1 MNILLALDS
10 IKDFEN
16 SIEIGNYFKEELES
30 ENVNNEVN
38 ILPFLDGGMGTVE
51 IMKEVIG
58 GDFSY
63 VNVHNPLSEAVT
75 SRYIIK
81 ENLCV
86 MEMAQACG
94 LRLLYKDKLDVMESS
109 SIGLGEMIVDGLNNG
124 CEKFFIGIG
133 DTATNDMG
141 MGMLYALGVRFFDK
155 NLNSLNPVAKNMI
168 KVDSI
173 DMSGLD
179 RRIMDVDLEIAT
191 SQPLTLFQ
199 RNSFLEKRPIRKGA
213 SPDEILQLEKACKH
227 FSKKVSEAL
236 GVSEIDF
243 PYLGAGGGVSW
254 ALYIF
259 FRAKISNSME
269 LVLSLLDFQKLVRD
283 KDLLIITEN
292 VDEFNGENSINLS
305 KFAKRYNENIKIIFL
320 QDEDYPNMRDNPYIN
335 PYIDDIYKFK
345 IKSNLERGD
354 YEKEIRSIARTF
366 ISDNLSQMENKFEK
380 EELWLREKWQEF

>member
-155 NLNSLNPVAKNMI
+155 NLNSLNPVAKNMV

-320 QDEDYPNMRDNPYIN
+320 QDEDYPNMRDNPYI
-335 PYIDDIYKFK
+335 DDIYEFK

-354 YEKEIRSIARTF
+354 YEKEIRSVARTF

>member
-10 IKDFEN
+10 IKDFKN

-30 ENVNNEVN
+30 ENVNNEVA

-320 QDEDYPNMRDNPYIN
+320 QDEDYPNMRDNPYI
-335 PYIDDIYKFK
+335 DDIYKFK

-354 YEKEIRSIARTF
+354 YEKEIRSVARTF

-380 EELWLREKWQEF
+380 EELWLREK

>member
-155 NLNSLNPVAKNMI
+155 NLNSLNPVAKNMV

-179 RRIMDVDLEIAT
+179 KRIMDVDLEIAT

-213 SPDEILQLEKACKH
+213 SPDEILELEKACKH

-320 QDEDYPNMRDNPYIN
+320 QDEDYPNMRDNPYI
-335 PYIDDIYKFK
+335 DDIYEFK

-354 YEKEIRSIARTF
+354 YEKEIRSVARAF

-380 EELWLREKWQEF
+380 EELWLREK

>member
-179 RRIMDVDLEIAT
+179 RRIMDIDLEIAT

-213 SPDEILQLEKACKH
+213 SPDEILELEKACKH

-320 QDEDYPNMRDNPYIN
+320 QDEDYPNMRDNPYID
-335 PYIDDIYKFK
+335 YIYKFK

-354 YEKEIRSIARTF
+354 YEREIRSVARTF

>member
-155 NLNSLNPVAKNMI
+155 NLNSLNPVAKNMV

-179 RRIMDVDLEIAT
+179 KRIMDVDLEIAT

-213 SPDEILQLEKACKH
+213 SPDEILELEKACKH

-305 KFAKRYNENIKIIFL
+305 KFAKRYNEDIKIIFL
-320 QDEDYPNMRDNPYIN
+320 QDEDYPNMRDNPYI
-335 PYIDDIYKFK
+335 DDIYKFK
-345 IKSNLERGD
+345 IKSNLERRD
-354 YEKEIRSIARTF
+354 YEKEIRSVARTF

-380 EELWLREKWQEF
+380 EELWLREK

>member
-213 SPDEILQLEKACKH
+213 SPEEILELEKACKH

-320 QDEDYPNMRDNPYIN
+320 QDEDYPNMRDNPYI
-335 PYIDDIYKFK
+335 DEIYKFK

-380 EELWLREKWQEF
+380 EELWLREK

>member
-213 SPDEILQLEKACKH
+213 SPEEILQLEKACKH

-320 QDEDYPNMRDNPYIN
+320 QDEDYPNMRDNPYID
-335 PYIDDIYKFK
+335 YIYKFK

-354 YEKEIRSIARTF
+354 YEKEIRSVARTF
-366 ISDNLSQMENKFEK
+366 ISDNLSQMENEFEK
-380 EELWLREKWQEF
+380 EELWLREK

>member
-16 SIEIGNYFKEELES
+16 SIEIGNYFKDELES
-30 ENVNNEVN
+30 ENVNNEVA

-320 QDEDYPNMRDNPYIN
+320 QDEDYPNMRDNPYI
-335 PYIDDIYKFK
+335 DDIYKFK

-354 YEKEIRSIARTF
+354 YEKEIRSVARTF

>member
-213 SPDEILQLEKACKH
+213 SPDEILELEKACKH

-320 QDEDYPNMRDNPYIN
+320 QDEDYPNMRDNPYI
-335 PYIDDIYKFK
+335 DDIYEFK

-354 YEKEIRSIARTF
+354 YEKEIRSVARTF

>member
-213 SPDEILQLEKACKH
+213 SPEEILQLEKACKH

-320 QDEDYPNMRDNPYIN
+320 QDEDYPNMRDNPYI
-335 PYIDDIYKFK
+335 DDIYKFK

-366 ISDNLSQMENKFEK
+366 ISDNLSQMENEFEK
-380 EELWLREKWQEF
+380 EELWLKEKWQEF

>member
-227 FSKKVSEAL
+227 FSKKVSESL

-305 KFAKRYNENIKIIFL
+305 KFAKGYNENIKIIFL
-320 QDEDYPNMRDNPYIN
+320 QDEDYPNMRDN

-354 YEKEIRSIARTF
+354 YEKEIRSVARTF

-380 EELWLREKWQEF
+380 EELWLREK

>member
-30 ENVNNEVN
+30 ENVNNEVA

-155 NLNSLNPVAKNMI
+155 NLNSLNPVAKNMV

-179 RRIMDVDLEIAT
+179 KRIMDVDLEIAT

-213 SPDEILQLEKACKH
+213 SPEEILQLEKACKH

-320 QDEDYPNMRDNPYIN
+320 QDEDYPNMRDNPYID
-335 PYIDDIYKFK
+335 YIYKFK

-354 YEKEIRSIARTF
+354 YEKEIRSVARTF

>member
-213 SPDEILQLEKACKH
+213 SPEEILQLEKACKH

-305 KFAKRYNENIKIIFL
+305 KFAKRYNEDIKIIFL
-320 QDEDYPNMRDNPYIN
+320 QDEDYPNMRDN

-354 YEKEIRSIARTF
+354 YEREIRSVARTF

-380 EELWLREKWQEF
+380 EELWLREK

>member
-141 MGMLYALGVRFFDK
+141 MGMLYAFGVRFFDK

-213 SPDEILQLEKACKH
+213 SPEEILQLEKACKH

-320 QDEDYPNMRDNPYIN
+320 QDEDYPNMRDNPYI
-335 PYIDDIYKFK
+335 DDIYKFK

-354 YEKEIRSIARTF
+354 YEKEIRSVARTF

>member
-30 ENVNNEVN
+30 ENVNNEVA

-213 SPDEILQLEKACKH
+213 SPDEILDKDFENYFYPEDAVTFLEWADKAEGYLPDDMIEVNIEK
-227 FSKKVSEAL
+227 
-236 GVSEIDF
+236 IDENLLKF
-243 PYLGAGGGVSW
+243 NLLKNPIKNKIKNAG
-254 ALYIF
+254 I
-259 FRAKISNSME
+259 II
-269 LVLSLLDFQKLVRD
+269 LLDF
-283 KDLLIITEN
+283 
-292 VDEFNGENSINLS
+292 SIV
-305 KFAKRYNENIKIIFL
+305 FAPFKQVKSVTKII
-320 QDEDYPNMRDNPYIN
+320 
-335 PYIDDIYKFK
+335 
-345 IKSNLERGD
+345 IK
-354 YEKEIRSIARTF
+354 
-366 ISDNLSQMENKFEK
+366 
-380 EELWLREKWQEF
+380 W

>member
-320 QDEDYPNMRDNPYIN
+320 QDEDYPNMRDNPYI
-335 PYIDDIYKFK
+335 DDIYKFK

-354 YEKEIRSIARTF
+354 YEKEIRSVARTF

>member
-30 ENVNNEVN
+30 ENVNNEVA

-179 RRIMDVDLEIAT
+179 KRIMDVDLEIAT

-213 SPDEILQLEKACKH
+213 SPDEILELEKACKH

-320 QDEDYPNMRDNPYIN
+320 QDEDYPNMRDNPYI
-335 PYIDDIYKFK
+335 DDIYEFK

-354 YEKEIRSIARTF
+354 YEKEIRSVARTF

>member
-155 NLNSLNPVAKNMI
+155 NLNSLNPVAKNMV

-179 RRIMDVDLEIAT
+179 KRIMDVDLEIAT

-213 SPDEILQLEKACKH
+213 SPDEILELEKACKH

-320 QDEDYPNMRDNPYIN
+320 QDEDYPNMRDNPYI
-335 PYIDDIYKFK
+335 DDIYEFK

-354 YEKEIRSIARTF
+354 YEKEIRSVARAF

>member
-124 CEKFFIGIG
+124 CDKFFIGIG

-213 SPDEILQLEKACKH
+213 SPEEILQLEKACKH

-320 QDEDYPNMRDNPYIN
+320 QDEDYPNMRDNPYI
-335 PYIDDIYKFK
+335 DDIYEFK

-354 YEKEIRSIARTF
+354 YEKEIRSVARAF

>member
-320 QDEDYPNMRDNPYIN
+320 QDEDYPNMRDNPYID
-335 PYIDDIYKFK
+335 YIYKFK
-345 IKSNLERGD
+345 IKSNLESGD
-354 YEKEIRSIARTF
+354 YEREIRSIARTF

>member
-155 NLNSLNPVAKNMI
+155 NLNSLNPVAKNMV

-179 RRIMDVDLEIAT
+179 KRIMDVDLEIAT

-320 QDEDYPNMRDNPYIN
+320 QDEDYPNMRDNPYI
-335 PYIDDIYKFK
+335 DDIYEFK

-354 YEKEIRSIARTF
+354 YEKEIRSVARAF

-380 EELWLREKWQEF
+380 EELWLREK

>member
-305 KFAKRYNENIKIIFL
+305 KFSKRYNENIKIIFL
-320 QDEDYPNMRDNPYIN
+320 QDEDYPNMRDNPYID
-335 PYIDDIYKFK
+335 YIYKFK

-380 EELWLREKWQEF
+380 EELWLREK

>member
-179 RRIMDVDLEIAT
+179 KRVMDVDLEIAT

-320 QDEDYPNMRDNPYIN
+320 QDEDYPNMRDNPYI
-335 PYIDDIYKFK
+335 DDIYKFK
-345 IKSNLERGD
+345 IKSNLEKGD
-354 YEKEIRSIARTF
+354 YEKEIRSVARTF

-380 EELWLREKWQEF
+380 EELWLREK

>member
-30 ENVNNEVN
+30 ENVNNEVA

-213 SPDEILQLEKACKH
+213 SPDEILELEKACKH

-320 QDEDYPNMRDNPYIN
+320 QDEDYPNMRDNPYID
-335 PYIDDIYKFK
+335 YIYKFK

-354 YEKEIRSIARTF
+354 YEREIRSVARTF

-380 EELWLREKWQEF
+380 EELWLREK

>member
-320 QDEDYPNMRDNPYIN
+320 QDEDYPNMRDNPYID
-335 PYIDDIYKFK
+335 YIYKFK

-354 YEKEIRSIARTF
+354 YEKEIRSVARTF

>member
-155 NLNSLNPVAKNMI
+155 NLNSLNPVAKNMV

-179 RRIMDVDLEIAT
+179 KRIMDVDLEIAT

-320 QDEDYPNMRDNPYIN
+320 QDEDYPNMRDNPYI
-335 PYIDDIYKFK
+335 DDIYEFK

-354 YEKEIRSIARTF
+354 YEKEIRSVARAF

>member
-213 SPDEILQLEKACKH
+213 SPEEILQLEKACKH

-269 LVLSLLDFQKLVRD
+269 LVLSLLDFQKMVRD

-320 QDEDYPNMRDNPYIN
+320 QDEDYPNMRDNPYI
-335 PYIDDIYKFK
+335 DDIYKFK

-380 EELWLREKWQEF
+380 EELWLREK

>member
-155 NLNSLNPVAKNMI
+155 NLNSLNPVAKNMV

-179 RRIMDVDLEIAT
+179 KRIMDVDLEIAT

-320 QDEDYPNMRDNPYIN
+320 QDEDYPNMRDNPYI
-335 PYIDDIYKFK
+335 DDIYKFK

-354 YEKEIRSIARTF
+354 YEREIRSVARAF

>member
-173 DMSGLD
+173 DMSDLD

-320 QDEDYPNMRDNPYIN
+320 QDEDYPNMRDNPYI
-335 PYIDDIYKFK
+335 DDIYKFK

-354 YEKEIRSIARTF
+354 YEKEIRSVARTF

-380 EELWLREKWQEF
+380 EELWLREK

>member
-141 MGMLYALGVRFFDK
+141 MGMLYAFGVRFFDK

-213 SPDEILQLEKACKH
+213 SPEEILQLEKACKH

-269 LVLSLLDFQKLVRD
+269 LVLSLLDFQKMVRD

-320 QDEDYPNMRDNPYIN
+320 QDEDYPNMRDNPYI
-335 PYIDDIYKFK
+335 DDIYKFK

-354 YEKEIRSIARTF
+354 YEKEIRSVARTF

>member
-213 SPDEILQLEKACKH
+213 SPEEILELEKACKH

-320 QDEDYPNMRDNPYIN
+320 QDEDYPNMRDNPYI
-335 PYIDDIYKFK
+335 DDIYKFK
-345 IKSNLERGD
+345 IKSNLERVD

-380 EELWLREKWQEF
+380 EELWLREK

>member
-155 NLNSLNPVAKNMI
+155 NLNSLNPVAKNMV

-213 SPDEILQLEKACKH
+213 SPEEILELEKACKH

-320 QDEDYPNMRDNPYIN
+320 QDEDYPNMRDNPYI
-335 PYIDDIYKFK
+335 DDIYKFK
-345 IKSNLERGD
+345 IKSNLERVD

>member
-30 ENVNNEVN
+30 ENVNNEVA

-155 NLNSLNPVAKNMI
+155 NLNSLNPVAKNMV

-320 QDEDYPNMRDNPYIN
+320 QDEDYPNMRDNPYI
-335 PYIDDIYKFK
+335 DDIYKFK

-354 YEKEIRSIARTF
+354 YEKEIRSVARTF

-380 EELWLREKWQEF
+380 EELWLREK

>member
-30 ENVNNEVN
+30 ENVNNEVA

-305 KFAKRYNENIKIIFL
+305 KFAKRYNEDIKIIFL
-320 QDEDYPNMRDNPYIN
+320 QDEDYPNMRDN

-354 YEKEIRSIARTF
+354 YEREIRSVARAF

-380 EELWLREKWQEF
+380 EELWLREK

>member
-213 SPDEILQLEKACKH
+213 SPDEILELEKACKH

-320 QDEDYPNMRDNPYIN
+320 QDEDYPNMRDNPYI
-335 PYIDDIYKFK
+335 DDIYKFK

>member
-179 RRIMDVDLEIAT
+179 RRIMDVDLKIAT

-213 SPDEILQLEKACKH
+213 SPDEILQLGKACKH

-320 QDEDYPNMRDNPYIN
+320 QDEDYPNMRDNPYI
-335 PYIDDIYKFK
+335 DDIYKFK

-354 YEKEIRSIARTF
+354 YEKEIRSVARTF

-380 EELWLREKWQEF
+380 EELWLREK

>member
-155 NLNSLNPVAKNMI
+155 NLNSLNPVAKNMV

-236 GVSEIDF
+236 GVSGIDF

-320 QDEDYPNMRDNPYIN
+320 QDEDYPNMRDNPYI
-335 PYIDDIYKFK
+335 DDIYKFK
-345 IKSNLERGD
+345 IKSNLERVD

-380 EELWLREKWQEF
+380 EELWLREK

>member
-155 NLNSLNPVAKNMI
+155 NLNSLNPVAKNMV

-179 RRIMDVDLEIAT
+179 KRIMDVDLEIAT

-227 FSKKVSEAL
+227 FSKKVSKAL

-305 KFAKRYNENIKIIFL
+305 KFAKRYNEDIKIIFL
-320 QDEDYPNMRDNPYIN
+320 QDEDYPNMRDN

-354 YEKEIRSIARTF
+354 YEREIRSVARTF
-366 ISDNLSQMENKFEK
+366 ISDNLSQMENEFEK

>member
-1 MNILLALDS
+1 M
-10 IKDFEN
+10 
-16 SIEIGNYFKEELES
+16 
-30 ENVNNEVN
+30 NNEVN

-213 SPDEILQLEKACKH
+213 SPDEILELEKACKH

-320 QDEDYPNMRDNPYIN
+320 QDEDYPNMRDNPYI
-335 PYIDDIYKFK
+335 DDIYEFK

-380 EELWLREKWQEF
+380 EELWLREK